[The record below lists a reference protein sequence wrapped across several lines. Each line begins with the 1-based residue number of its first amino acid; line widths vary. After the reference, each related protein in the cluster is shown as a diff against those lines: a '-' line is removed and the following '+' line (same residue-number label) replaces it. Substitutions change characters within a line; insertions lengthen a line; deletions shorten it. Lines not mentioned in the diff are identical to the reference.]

1 MIARPDDWREHSEP
15 PGWGRALAA
24 AGISHVTVVGGS
36 GRLGSVL
43 VRYLVYGKCSVH
55 VLDTSPPDPMPGVRF
70 TACDLSSRAALP
82 AGAFRGCDGIVHL
95 AGLHG
100 AHLAA
105 GVSRRRFWAVNVGGT
120 ERVLEAA
127 VRAGVPRVVIASST
141 SVYGPG
147 SAAGHPAKVLDE
159 NSPLD
164 PEDIYDLT
172 KVAAE
177 RLLEAATDEQAGV
190 ALRFGRFFFPSY
202 EGYHMRKASTG
213 LDVRDACQAV
223 ALTLAAA
230 TLRRRAYCV
239 ASDLPLPY
247 QSRQRLGLSAPQVL
261 EEALPG
267 FCDLAQRRRVKV
279 PERVG
284 KSVDTALARAEL
296 GYRPE
301 RALDWVVRMW
311 RAEALACPAQ
321 RRLHGL
327 FRGESLASTPLVS

>member
-1 MIARPDDWREHSEP
+1 MSPRPDDWREQPDP
-15 PGWGRALAA
+15 PGWLEALAV
-24 AGISHVTVVGGS
+24 AGITNVTVVGGS

-43 VRYLVYGKCSVH
+43 VRYLVYGKCTVH
-55 VLDTSPPDPMPGVRF
+55 VLDTLPPDPMPGVRF

-82 AGAFRGCDGIVHL
+82 TDAFRGCHGVVHV

-127 VRAGVPRVVIASST
+127 VGAGVRRVVVASST
-141 SVYGPG
+141 SVHGPG
-147 SAAGHPAKVLDE
+147 SPNGCPAKVFDE
-159 NSPLD
+159 HSPLD

-177 RLLEAATDEQAGV
+177 RLLEAATDGQTGV

-202 EGYHMRKASTG
+202 SGYHMRKASTG

-223 ALTLAAA
+223 TLALTAA
-230 TLRRRAYCV
+230 TLRRREYCV
-239 ASDLPLPY
+239 ASDLPLPRR
-247 QSRQRLGLSAPQVL
+247 SRHRLGLAAPQVL

-267 FCDLAQRRRVKV
+267 FCDLARGRQVKI

-301 RALDWVVRMW
+301 RALDWVVRIW
-311 RAEALACPAQ
+311 RAETLACPAQ
-321 RRLHGL
+321 RRLRDL
-327 FRGESLASTPLVS
+327 FRAESLTGTPLMS